1 MTGKYPVFLK
11 KGRVWMN
18 KIAGHHHIS
27 MITKNG
33 QQTDHFYQKALGLRR
48 VKMTVNQEDPS
59 MYHLFYGDLTGSA
72 GTELSFFEMP
82 MAGRTKRGTNAITR
96 IGLLVPSYDSLV
108 YWEKRF
114 ELLNVEHGEITSYAG
129 REALHFE
136 DDEGLRLVLLNTNGD
151 VVPDHWQVWEESVVP
166 SEHRILGMGAVEMT
180 VQSRQS
186 LANVLTSLLGYEA
199 ASHQGNETVYQSV
212 RGQAFGEIV
221 IVEQDGPNE
230 KSGKGSIHHLA
241 IRVKDG
247 EELRHWKQRI
257 EDFGLEVMKVT
268 DRYYFESLYF
278 RDENG
283 ILFELATDGPGFT
296 VDSSIESLGRNL
308 DLPPFL
314 EPRRTEI
321 EAKLEP
327 IE

>member
-1 MTGKYPVFLK
+1 M
-11 KGRVWMN
+11 MN

-33 QQTDHFYQKALGLRR
+33 QQNNQFYQKVLGLRR
-48 VKMTVNQEDPS
+48 VKKTVNQDDPS

-72 GTELSFFEMP
+72 GTELSFFEIP
-82 MAGRTKRGTNAITR
+82 MVGRTKRGTNAITQ
-96 IGLLVPSYDSLV
+96 IGLLVPSYDSLI
-108 YWEKRF
+108 YWKRRF
-114 ELLNVEHGEITSYAG
+114 EVLDVKHGELTMYAG

-136 DDEGLRLVLLNTNGD
+136 DSEGLRLVLLNNNGD
-151 VVPDHWQVWEESVVP
+151 EVPAYWQSWDDSIVVK
-166 SEHRILGMGAVEMT
+166 EHRILGMGAVEMT
-180 VQSRQS
+180 VQSLDS
-186 LANVLTSLLGYEA
+186 LANTLENLFGYELA
-199 ASHQGNETVYQSV
+199 LRTANEARYQSV
-212 RGQAFGEIV
+212 KGQAFGEIV

-230 KSGKGSIHHLA
+230 KPGKGSVHHLA

-247 EELRHWKQRI
+247 EELRAWKQRI
-257 EDFGLEVMKVT
+257 QNFGFEVMKIT

-278 RDENG
+278 REENG

-296 VDSSIESLGRNL
+296 VDSPIESLGKEL

-314 EPRRTEI
+314 EGKRAEI
-321 EAKLEP
+321 EAKLAP

>member
-1 MTGKYPVFLK
+1 
-11 KGRVWMN
+11 MN

-27 MITKNG
+27 MITKKG
-33 QQTDHFYQKALGLRR
+33 QQNNQFYQNVLGLRR
-48 VKMTVNQEDPS
+48 VKKTVNQDDPS

-96 IGLLVPSYDSLV
+96 IGLLVPSYDSLL
-108 YWEKRF
+108 YWKKRF
-114 ELLNVEHGEITSYAG
+114 ELLDVQHGELTMYAE

-136 DDEGLRLVLLNTNGD
+136 DCEGLRLVLLNNNGD
-151 VVPDHWQVWEESVVP
+151 VVPEYWQSWDDSIVL

-180 VQSRQS
+180 VRSLDS
-186 LANVLTSLLGYEA
+186 LASTLENLFGYKLASQNENEA
-199 ASHQGNETVYQSV
+199 IYQSIK
-212 RGQAFGEIV
+212 GQAFGEIV
-221 IVEQDGPNE
+221 IVEQDGPEE
-230 KSGKGSIHHLA
+230 KPGKGSVHHLA
-241 IRVKDG
+241 IRVKDS
-247 EELRHWKQRI
+247 EELHQWEQRI
-257 EDFGLEVMKVT
+257 QDFGFEVIKIT

-278 RDENG
+278 REKNG

-296 VDSSIESLGRNL
+296 VDSSIELLGKKL

-314 EPRRTEI
+314 EEKRAEI
-321 EAKLEP
+321 EAKLEH